1 MKSSSSQGQRQVS
14 LEEEVVARCAPDG
27 ASSQGRVERRSADHD
42 VQLTWEEK
50 MTRLTDKDELPH
62 SGSAHRFEGYRY
74 GDANAS
80 FFLSET
86 SPGSGPELHAHPYAE
101 VFVVQEGELMFTVGD
116 ATVEAQ
122 GGQIIVAPAGV
133 PHRFVNSGLAPKR
146 HVDIHTSRR
155 MTTRWLESPKA
166 GHGNRGGTS

>member
-14 LEEEVVARCAPDG
+14 LEEEVVARYAPDG
-27 ASSQGRVERRSADHD
+27 ASSQSRVERRSADHD

-74 GDANAS
+74 GDANVS

-86 SPGSGPELHAHPYAE
+86 APGSGPELHAHPCAE
-101 VFVVQEGELMFTVGD
+101 VFV
-116 ATVEAQ
+116 A
-122 GGQIIVAPAGV
+122 
-133 PHRFVNSGLAPKR
+133 KR
-146 HVDIHTSRR
+146 ANVRSR
-155 MTTRWLESPKA
+155 
-166 GHGNRGGTS
+166 